1 MYLDVAARLGGNVN
15 DEHRR
20 WVTETRS
27 RLRDDPGLGWR
38 SLREFLK
45 ARGIDPAR
53 AALAVLY
60 PDDVRGLVAVI
71 VVSIDRMF
79 EVDIDYPEGIGLA
92 EAMEHGE
99 IVDWRDDAA
108 AIRNENQQFV
118 DMALELLRSD

>member
-1 MYLDVAARLGGNVN
+1 
-15 DEHRR
+15 
-20 WVTETRS
+20 
-27 RLRDDPGLGWR
+27 
-38 SLREFLK
+38 
-45 ARGIDPAR
+45 
-53 AALAVLY
+53 
-60 PDDVRGLVAVI
+60 LVAVI

-79 EVDIDYPEGIGLA
+79 EVAIDYPEGIGLA